1 MTRVTRV
8 TQVVLVMLVLRVPP
22 AVRVMRQPVPPV
34 LVPDAETER

>member
-8 TQVVLVMLVLRVPP
+8 TQVMLVLRVPP